1 MNLKKLKKIALILLV
16 GFNFWTWSILFAS
29 GSSGNAVYFLDVGQ
43 GDAQLVVL
51 DSGKRFPPVK
61 VLIDA
66 GEGRRVLDPLDM
78 ASGHANDKYIDI
90 LIMTHPHLDHFG
102 GFDEILRRYE
112 VGLFITN
119 GHELPD
125 SIQFENLLRELE
137 INEVPVLNVK
147 EGAKIKFRNTSFFV
161 ISPDDFLLDKGDL
174 NEASV
179 VIMMEHVRAGGN
191 LNDDIA
197 KVLFTGDAGFPAEE
211 ILISK
216 GYDLKADILKV
227 GHHGSRHSTGPNFL
241 TAVSPAAGVIG
252 VGNNR
257 YGHPTQ
263 EVLDLL
269 ELVGAAVYRTDEH
282 GTIKIVLDVDGFNEK
297 ASEGG
302 GKTRVDAFFASVSD
316 IFTGAYLSDSM
327 TVLSLDELRKN
338 KGEIEL
344 VSYKSCSYGAV
355 GEKARRNVV
364 INEVAWMGAA
374 SGHSHEWIE
383 LRNVSGAP
391 VNLSGWQLINENE
404 RIHAMFPQQSIFEK
418 EYILLARNPAV
429 DALRLNPD
437 LVFTGVIRNSN
448 EGLRLFDNECRL
460 VDEVLAFPS
469 WPAGDNASKK
479 TMELV
484 SGVWVDSLNPG
495 GTPGARNTGS
505 PAPPQSSGIQNVGT
519 SVLPTAGS
527 SASSGCSPGQ
537 ININTAPKTDL
548 IQIRHIGDARADS
561 IISNR
566 PYSSVSDMQSK
577 VSGIGESRIKDIISE
592 GLACAE

>member
-1 MNLKKLKKIALILLV
+1 MDLNKLKKIALLLLV
-16 GFNFWTWSILFAS
+16 GVNLWAWSSF
-29 GSSGNAVYFLDVGQ
+29 SSFGKTENAVYFLDVGQ

-51 DSGKRFPPVK
+51 DSGNGLMPVK
-61 VLIDA
+61 ILIDA

-78 ASGHANDKYIDI
+78 ALGHSDDRYIDI
-90 LIMTHPHLDHFG
+90 IVMTHPHLDHFG
-102 GFDEILRRYE
+102 GIVEILRRYE

-125 SIQFENLLRELE
+125 SVQFENLLHELE
-137 INEVPVLNVK
+137 INNVPVLTVK
-147 EGAKIKFRNTSFFV
+147 EGAKIRFRDTSFLV
-161 ISPDDFLLDKGDL
+161 ISPDEHLLRKGDL
-174 NEASV
+174 NEASI
-179 VIMMEHVRAGGN
+179 VIMMEHVRAGGK
-191 LNDDIA
+191 LVGDIA
-197 KVLFTGDAGFPAEE
+197 RVLFTGDAGFPAED
-211 ILISK
+211 ILLSK
-216 GYDLKADILKV
+216 GYDLQADILKV
-227 GHHGSRHSTGPNFL
+227 GHHGSRHSSGPNFL
-241 TAVSPAAGVIG
+241 AEVSPAAAVIG

-257 YGHPTQ
+257 YGHPAQ
-263 EVLDLL
+263 EVLGLL

-282 GTIKIVLDVDGFNEK
+282 GTIKIVLDADYLGEVSNQ
-297 ASEGG
+297 G
-302 GKTRVDAFFASVSD
+302 GKTRIDTFFASVSD

-327 TVLSLDELRKN
+327 TVFTLDELRQN
-338 KGEIEL
+338 KGEIGL
-344 VSYKSCSYGAV
+344 VPYKSCSYGVV

-364 INEVAWMGAA
+364 INEVAWMGAV

-391 VNLSGWQLINENE
+391 VDLSGWQLLNEND
-404 RIHAMFPQQSIFEK
+404 RIHAMFPQQSTFEK
-418 EYILLARNPAV
+418 EYILLARTPAV

-437 LVFTGVIRNSN
+437 LVFSGVIRNSN

-460 VDEVLAFPS
+460 IDEVLAFPS
-469 WPAGDNASKK
+469 WPAGDNVSKR

-495 GTPGARNTGS
+495 GTPGTRNTGS
-505 PAPPQSSGIQNVGT
+505 LAPPPSSVSQNVGT
-519 SVLPTAGS
+519 SSPTAGQ

-548 IQIRHIGDARADS
+548 IKIRHIGDARADS

-592 GLACAE
+592 GLACAK